1 MSGPL
6 EGIRVLDFGQYL
18 AGPFGP
24 MLMADLGAD
33 VIKIEPTRGDGMRG
47 PVVGSFMGCQRG
59 KRNISLD
66 VKTPEGLEI
75 ALELIATAD
84 VVHHNMTLGTADKL
98 GLSYEQCRLVKP
110 DLIYCNTFM
119 YGPVGPMAAMGG
131 LDPLGQAA
139 AGLEWEQGPV
149 AEGNPPLWLRYGHGD
164 VASAMPSVRAVLM
177 ALWHRN
183 RTGEGQ
189 YLWTSLLHGSMLY
202 TMDSYLDAE
211 GKPSA
216 RPLLDREQLGLGAL
230 YRLYETQGGW
240 LQLAAVREA
249 HWPKLCIVL
258 GLEEIMNDPRFST
271 PAAREDHREEL
282 TELLSEIFATNIA
295 STWKTQLTAGGV
307 PAEVSVDMLD
317 GEAFLFDAE
326 MRDLG
331 LVATYEHAL
340 LGTVHQNGNLIT
352 FEKTPTTLDR
362 ATGRLGEDSVEI
374 LSELGRSAAQI
385 DELLAARVTYVPGD
399 DYPWPV

>member
-1 MSGPL
+1 
-6 EGIRVLDFGQYL
+6 
-18 AGPFGP
+18 
-24 MLMADLGAD
+24 
-33 VIKIEPTRGDGMRG
+33 
-47 PVVGSFMGCQRG
+47 
-59 KRNISLD
+59 
-66 VKTPEGLEI
+66 
-75 ALELIATAD
+75 
-84 VVHHNMTLGTADKL
+84 
-98 GLSYEQCRLVKP
+98 
-110 DLIYCNTFM
+110 
-119 YGPVGPMAAMGG
+119 
-131 LDPLGQAA
+131 
-139 AGLEWEQGPV
+139 
-149 AEGNPPLWLRYGHGD
+149 
-164 VASAMPSVRAVLM
+164 
-177 ALWHRN
+177 
-183 RTGEGQ
+183 
-189 YLWTSLLHGSMLY
+189 
-202 TMDSYLDAE
+202 
-211 GKPSA
+211 
-216 RPLLDREQLGLGAL
+216 
-230 YRLYETQGGW
+230 
-240 LQLAAVREA
+240 
-249 HWPKLCIVL
+249 
-258 GLEEIMNDPRFST
+258 MNDPRFST